1 MLESQTLLKQKVEE
15 AIDTLPNAGQAELL
29 SFLDYLQHKYN
40 LEEGSRV
47 VQLGGLWRDLNLEI
61 SEEDIRSLRQQTT
74 EHLLSQFEKLNA

>member
-40 LEEGSRV
+40 LDEGSKV
-47 VQLGGLWRDLNLEI
+47 VHLGGLWRDLNLEI